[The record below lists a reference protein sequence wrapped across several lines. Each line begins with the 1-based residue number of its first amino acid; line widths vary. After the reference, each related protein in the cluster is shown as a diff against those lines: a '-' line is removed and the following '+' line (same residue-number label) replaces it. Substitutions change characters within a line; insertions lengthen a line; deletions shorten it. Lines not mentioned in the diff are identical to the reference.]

1 MAARVL
7 SIESTDEDYLMLRCS
22 EVAERASLLID
33 GELGPWQRFNMKL
46 HLAMCRGC
54 RAFVAQMRTAQDLA
68 RMASGSEEQHID
80 PEIHAALARRQQHP
94 IDRI

>member
-1 MAARVL
+1 
-7 SIESTDEDYLMLRCS
+7 MLRCN

-33 GELGPWQRFNMKL
+33 GELGPWQRLNIKL

-54 RAFVAQMRTAQDLA
+54 RVFVAQMRITCDLT

-80 PEIHAALARRQQHP
+80 PEIQAALARRRPRP
-94 IDRI
+94 IGMV